1 MADVITAQEGG
12 GLVTIVIPSSPR
24 HAEQWLY
31 RALVSAYAQT
41 VPCTVKYL
49 IDVDRKYAAW
59 ARNRI
64 VDTVT
69 TPFLVFLDADDWLNP
84 RYVEETL
91 QAWEPGSY
99 VYTDMF
105 MQRDGKSVPVPA
117 ITCYGFAAKQ
127 GEARF
132 HHTTTLFP
140 TEIYRKLGGM
150 DETLFGG
157 EDTDFYLKANAH
169 GVKSI
174 ALRRP
179 LMGYTPD
186 GHYSNEAQSS
196 PQWMNTLN
204 TIFARWAQRL
214 NPRLCHQVS

>member
-1 MADVITAQEGG
+1 
-12 GLVTIVIPSSPR
+12 
-24 HAEQWLY
+24 
-31 RALVSAYAQT
+31 
-41 VPCTVKYL
+41 
-49 IDVDRKYAAW
+49 RKYAAW

-64 VDTVT
+64 VDTVN

-117 ITCYGFAAKQ
+117 ITCYGFAAEQ

-157 EDTDFYLKANAH
+157 EDTDFYLK
-169 GVKSI
+169 
-174 ALRRP
+174 
-179 LMGYTPD
+179 
-186 GHYSNEAQSS
+186 
-196 PQWMNTLN
+196 
-204 TIFARWAQRL
+204 
-214 NPRLCHQVS
+214 